1 MSPTQTGPLTSD
13 ERSSAPS
20 QRRFLIVANPVTRRG
35 AETII
40 EQIRRV
46 APPNAR
52 VDVQFTEP
60 THMAPGA
67 LSSRAGEYEAVMAVG
82 GDGTVAEVAT
92 AIDGHEIAIGIIPAG
107 STNVI
112 ARNLRLP
119 YDPIDAALLVFRRP
133 HTRRIDVGICN
144 GRRFLH
150 MAGAGFDSRIFATTS
165 KRLKRH
171 LGWVAYLQGATQTIF
186 EPPVHFAITV
196 DGTSLEC
203 ESPLVLI
210 ANGGSIIRPSIPVHP
225 GIRYDDG
232 LLDVIIFT
240 ATRPV
245 EIASTLG
252 RLATRSLEKS
262 PYTIHVRGR
271 EIDLAST
278 PSIPVQLDGDIIGD
292 TPARFT
298 LLPRALEI
306 IVPA

>member
-1 MSPTQTGPLTSD
+1 MPET
-13 ERSSAPS
+13 
-20 QRRFLIVANPVTRRG
+20 RRFLIVANPVTRRG
-35 AETII
+35 AEGII
-40 EQIRRV
+40 DQFRGI

-52 VDVQFTEP
+52 IDVHFTEP
-60 THMAPGA
+60 RLMGAGA
-67 LSSRAGEYEAVMAVG
+67 LADHASDYEAIVAVG

-92 AIDGHEIAIGIIPAG
+92 AIDGATVAIGIIPAG

-112 ARNLRLP
+112 ARSLRLP
-119 YDPIDAALLVFRRP
+119 YDPIDAAKLVFMRP
-133 HTRRIDVGICN
+133 QTRFIDVGICN

-186 EPPVHFAITV
+186 DPPVHFNVTV
-196 DGTSLEC
+196 DGTAMDC
-203 ESPLVLI
+203 DSPLVLV
-210 ANGGSIIRPSIPVHP
+210 ANGGSIIRPYIPVHP

-232 LLDVIIFT
+232 FLDVIIFT

-252 RLATRSLEKS
+252 RFATRSLEKS

-271 EIDLAST
+271 EIELLSV
-278 PSIPVQLDGDIIGD
+278 PQIPVQLDGDIIGN
-292 TPARFT
+292 TPANFT
-298 LLPRALEI
+298 LRPRALEI
-306 IVPA
+306 IVPM